1 MFLQPAYA
9 ESMSVKDIAAN
20 FGSLWVFVA
29 VALIMY
35 FMIIRP
41 QRLQVKKRELMLS
54 SIQRGDNII
63 TAGGIIAKVKRAVD
77 DRDELEI
84 EIAEGVVIRVLR
96 STISEVLPR

>member
-96 STISEVLPR
+96 TTISEVLPR